1 MGISRSTTIVIAY
14 LVATTRMTPREAL
27 ATVQSKRAI
36 VRPNPGFMSQLE
48 EYYSTLTLSN
58 DSLEEKANNVDGD
71 ASSDEIASKPRNE
84 LKPEPEARR
93 WSLRARPADG
103 GHGDGGGKAWSVK
116 NAAKSYM
123 RNALTATTCSPS
135 SSPQQQRRGRE
146 CGKVE
151 SLIS

>member
-48 EYYSTLTLSN
+48 EYSSTLTLSN
-58 DSLEEKANNVDGD
+58 NSLEDANVDGD
-71 ASSDEIASKPRNE
+71 ASSDQIASKPPGNE
-84 LKPEPEARR
+84 KPEPEARR
-93 WSLRARPADG
+93 WSLRARAADG
-103 GHGDGGGKAWSVK
+103 GHGDGGSKAWSVK

-135 SSPQQQRRGRE
+135 SIPQQQRRGRE